1 MQYKITI
8 SKGYTRNISHPL
20 RSPKDKTIEV
30 LADSECG
37 TVAGNA
43 GFITTMYDPITDK
56 LHGLY
61 HISETGDVLGKYASQ
76 KKALEGCAAWLC
88 DQFTVAGIDCEVTI
102 T

>member
-8 SKGYTRNISHPL
+8 RKGYTHNISHPL
-20 RSPKDKTIEV
+20 RSVKDKTIEV
-30 LADSECG
+30 FVDSECG
-37 TVAGNA
+37 TVSGNA
-43 GFITTMYDPITDK
+43 GFITTMHDPITDK

-76 KKALEGCAAWLC
+76 KKALEGCATWLR
-88 DQFTVAGIDCEVTI
+88 DQFTTAGIDCEVTI